1 MVALTGSKC
10 ASTALARYRAS
21 EHYRL
26 VAADGFDGPA
36 VVHSIRRGSSAASEH
51 YRLAASGIG
60 DVPVTMGSDSYA
72 VNEGVAILAEVAPPM
87 ESEDY
92 RGGGEVPRKV
102 YLPLVLRVSA

>member
-1 MVALTGSKC
+1 
-10 ASTALARYRAS
+10 
-21 EHYRL
+21 
-26 VAADGFDGPA
+26 
-36 VVHSIRRGSSAASEH
+36 
-51 YRLAASGIG
+51 
-60 DVPVTMGSDSYA
+60 MGSDSYA